1 MTGAWTT
8 DDFAV
13 FVTILSA
20 LLIGIAIYHQ
30 S

>member
-13 FVTILSA
+13 FLILITG
-20 LLIGIAIYHQ
+20 LLIGLAIYHQ